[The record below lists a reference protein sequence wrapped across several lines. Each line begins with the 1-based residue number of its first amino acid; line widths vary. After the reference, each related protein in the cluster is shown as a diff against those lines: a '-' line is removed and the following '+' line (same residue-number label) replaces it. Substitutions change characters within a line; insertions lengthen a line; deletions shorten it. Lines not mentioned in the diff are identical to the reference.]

1 MQMKENELI
10 VFFKND
16 LERELSYLTACRRLK
31 DDLKLLENIQ
41 TEILKLLLTPADVLE
56 RTPSSKTL
64 FLTKF
69 RTFLKENLADSP
81 VNIFF

>member
-1 MQMKENELI
+1 M
-10 VFFKND
+10 
-16 LERELSYLTACRRLK
+16 
-31 DDLKLLENIQ
+31 
-41 TEILKLLLTPADVLE
+41 EILKLLLTPADVLE

-81 VNIFF
+81 VNLSLRTKGTHTHMLYSNMFLVA